1 MHCPYRYP
9 FAAYYVS
16 REIVAEMHVML
27 FYSAALFLN
36 LGNTAQQPSIKT

>member
-9 FAAYYVS
+9 FVAGYIN
-16 REIVAEMHVML
+16 RETGTEMHVMM